1 VLFRPLP
8 DGSALAISQPAHA
21 WISGQIAR
29 AWGGAVAGVDRLPE
43 LFVLAVEQ
51 HDIGW
56 LPWEAAPTRDPATG
70 RPYDFVS
77 LPRDQHT
84 ALWSAGVETAA
95 AAYGPLVALL
105 VSLHG
110 LAIYALT
117 PDETRTPED
126 LAAVQRF
133 RAEQEAMQA
142 RLRPQIAASD
152 SDIADQRA
160 ILLALDLM
168 SLVICGAMGRSPRRT
183 PPVPLAGAMVR
194 LALAFPGDGWDR
206 LTVDPW
212 PFRDARVTVSCLARR
227 LPPGGFAD
235 EAAMRAA
242 LAAAPVTPVTATLI
256 PAPATPSPSRA
267 RSGASR

>member
-8 DGSALAISQPAHA
+8 DGRALAISQPAHA
-21 WISGQIAR
+21 WISGQLAR

-43 LFVLAVEQ
+43 LFILAAEQ

-70 RPYDFVS
+70 RPYDFVA

-84 ALWSAGVETAA
+84 ALWSAGVATAA
-95 AAYGPLVALL
+95 ASYGPHVALL

-117 PDETRTPED
+117 PDEKRAPED

-142 RLRPQIAASD
+142 RLRPQVAASD
-152 SDIADQRA
+152 AQIADQRA

-168 SLVICGAMGRSPRRT
+168 SLVICGAMGREPRRT
-183 PPVPLAGAMVR
+183 PPVPLADGTTR
-194 LALAFPGDGWDR
+194 LALAFPGAGWDR
-206 LTVDPW
+206 LTVDPGK
-212 PFRDARVTVSCLARR
+212 RRYGR
-227 LPPGGFAD
+227 LP
-235 EAAMRAA
+235 R
-242 LAAAPVTPVTATLI
+242 
-256 PAPATPSPSRA
+256 TPSPRGRIQRRGDDARRPEGRA
-267 RSGASR
+267 GRDDHDDARAAQRYPFSQPRSVWRQ

>member
-21 WISGQIAR
+21 WISGQLAR
-29 AWGGAVAGVDRLPE
+29 EWGGAAAGVEPLAE
-43 LFVLAVEQ
+43 LFILAAEQ

-77 LPRDQHT
+77 LPRAQHT
-84 ALWSAGVETAA
+84 ALWAAGVETAA
-95 AAYGPLVALL
+95 AAYGPHVALL

-117 PDETRTPED
+117 PDETRTADD
-126 LAAVQRF
+126 LAAVRRF
-133 RAEQEAMQA
+133 RAEQQAVQA
-142 RLRPQIAASD
+142 RLRAGVTARE
-152 SDIADQRA
+152 AELAEQRA

-168 SLVICGAMGRSPRRT
+168 SLVICGAMGRERRRT
-183 PPVPLAGAMVR
+183 PPVPLAVGATR
-194 LALAFPGDGWDR
+194 LALAFADDGWEH

-212 PFRDARVTVSCLARR
+212 PFRDARVTVGCLARR
-227 LPPGGFAD
+227 LPPGGFDD

-242 LAAAPVTPVTATLI
+242 LAAAPVTPIAATLT
-256 PAPATPSPSRA
+256 PA
-267 RSGASR
+267 

>member
-1 VLFRPLP
+1 MLFRPLP

-21 WISGQIAR
+21 WISGQLAR
-29 AWGGAVAGVDRLPE
+29 AWGGAAAGVDRLPE
-43 LFVLAVEQ
+43 LFILAAEQ

-70 RPYDFVS
+70 RPYDFVG

-84 ALWSAGVETAA
+84 ALWSAGVEAAA
-95 AAYGPLVALL
+95 AAYGPPVALL

-117 PDETRTPED
+117 PDEKRTPED

-133 RAEQEAMQA
+133 RAEQEAAQA

-152 SDIADQRA
+152 AEIADQRA

-168 SLVICGAMGRSPRRT
+168 SLVICGAMGRDPRRT
-183 PPVPLAGAMVR
+183 PPVPIAGGVAR
-194 LALAFPGDGWDR
+194 LGLAFADDGWGR
-206 LTVDPW
+206 VTVDPW
-212 PFRDARVTVSCLARR
+212 PFRDAQVTVSCLARR
-227 LPPGGFAD
+227 LPPDRFPD
-235 EAAMRAA
+235 ETAMRAA
-242 LAAAPVTPVTATLI
+242 LAAAPAETLTATL
-256 PAPATPSPSRA
+256 APR
-267 RSGASR
+267 

>member
-1 VLFRPLP
+1 MLFRPLP

-21 WISGQIAR
+21 WISGQLAR

-43 LFVLAVEQ
+43 LFILAAEQ

-56 LPWEAAPTRDPATG
+56 LKWEAVPTRDPTTG
-70 RPYDFVS
+70 RPYDFVA

-95 AAYGPLVALL
+95 ASYGPLVALL

-126 LAAVQRF
+126 LAAVRRF
-133 RAEQEAMQA
+133 RAEQETMQGH
-142 RLRPQIAASD
+142 LRPQTAASD
-152 SDIADQRA
+152 AEIADQRA

-183 PPVPLAGAMVR
+183 PPVPLAGEMAR
-194 LALAFPGDGWDR
+194 LALAFPGDDWDR

-212 PFRDARVTVSCLARR
+212 PFREASVTVACLARH
-227 LPPGGFAD
+227 LPHGGFTD
-235 EAAMRAA
+235 EATMRAA
-242 LAAAPVTPVTATLI
+242 LAAAPVMPITATLT
-256 PAPATPSPSRA
+256 PA
-267 RSGASR
+267 

>member
-1 VLFRPLP
+1 MLFRPLP

-21 WISGQIAR
+21 WISGQLAR
-29 AWGGAVAGVDRLPE
+29 AWGGAAAGVERLPE
-43 LFVLAVEQ
+43 LFILAAEQ

-56 LPWEAAPTRDPATG
+56 LKWEAAPTRDPATG
-70 RPYDFVS
+70 RPYDFVA

-84 ALWSAGVETAA
+84 ALWSAGVATAA
-95 AAYGPLVALL
+95 TSYGPLVALL

-117 PDETRTPED
+117 PDEKRTPED

-152 SDIADQRA
+152 AEIADQRA

-168 SLVICGAMGRSPRRT
+168 SLVICGAMGRDPRRT
-183 PPVPLAGAMVR
+183 PPVPLADDTAR
-194 LALAFPGDGWDR
+194 LALAFPADDWEH

-212 PFRDARVTVSCLARR
+212 PFRSARVTVGCLARR

-235 EAAMRAA
+235 AAAMRTA
-242 LAAAPVTPVTATLI
+242 LAAAPVMPITATLT
-256 PAPATPSPSRA
+256 PA
-267 RSGASR
+267 

>member
-1 VLFRPLP
+1 MLFRPLP

-21 WISGQIAR
+21 WISGQLAR
-29 AWGGAVAGVDRLPE
+29 AWGGAVAGVDRLPD
-43 LFVLAVEQ
+43 LFILAAEQ

-70 RPYDFVS
+70 RPYDFIA
-77 LPRDQHT
+77 LPRKAHT

-95 AAYGPLVALL
+95 ASYGPHVALL

-117 PDETRTPED
+117 PDEKRTPED

-133 RAEQEAMQA
+133 RAEQETMQA
-142 RLRPQIAASD
+142 RLRPQVAASD
-152 SDIADQRA
+152 SDIVDQRA

-168 SLVICGAMGRSPRRT
+168 SLVICGAMGRDPRRT
-183 PPVPLAGAMVR
+183 TPVPLAAGTTR
-194 LALAFPGDGWDR
+194 LTLAFPNDGWER

-212 PFRDARVTVSCLARR
+212 PFRHARVTVGCLARR
-227 LPPGGFAD
+227 LPPDRFPD
-235 EAAMRAA
+235 ETSMRAA
-242 LAAAPVTPVTATLI
+242 LASVPVQTL
-256 PAPATPSPSRA
+256 TTTLSPP
-267 RSGASR
+267 